1 MKGLSVSHQQ
11 VIRDLRDLQS
21 GLRTQT
27 AKQEEIEAQLSTWVR
42 DKVRLELREQLAE
55 MDAKKVDVD
64 RFERVTERKLEKT
77 AIKEVKKDLN
87 QMRSEFEVRLTE
99 VGTKVDLI
107 RRD

>member
-1 MKGLSVSHQQ
+1 
-11 VIRDLRDLQS
+11 
-21 GLRTQT
+21 
-27 AKQEEIEAQLSTWVR
+27 
-42 DKVRLELREQLAE
+42 VRLELREQLAE
-55 MDAKKVDVD
+55 MDSKKVDVD

-87 QMRSEFEVRLTE
+87 QMKNEFEVRLTE